1 VCGVI
6 SVGLSIKLAGS
17 KQLLGGDEFYCKMLV
32 GITKKER
39 DHLGDLVVDR
49 RMKSLRPVSSS
60 VPGSQA
66 NVIHFSAASV
76 YTAVSCLAKH

>member
-17 KQLLGGDEFYCKMLV
+17 VQLLGGDEFYYKMLV

-49 RMKSLRPVSSS
+49 RMKSLSPVSSS
-60 VPGSQA
+60 VLSSQA
-66 NVIHFSAASV
+66 NIIHFSAVSM
-76 YTAVSCLAKH
+76 YTAVSCFAKH

>member
-1 VCGVI
+1 MCGVI
-6 SVGLSIKLAGS
+6 SVGLFIKLAGS
-17 KQLLGGDEFYCKMLV
+17 EQLLGGDEVYCKMLV

-49 RMKSLRPVSSS
+49 RMKSLSPVSSS

-66 NVIHFSAASV
+66 NVIHLV
-76 YTAVSCLAKH
+76 Q

>member
-17 KQLLGGDEFYCKMLV
+17 EQLLGGDEVYCKMLV

-39 DHLGDLVVDR
+39 DHLGDLVVDT
-49 RMKSLRPVSSS
+49 RMKSLSAVSSS
-60 VPGSQA
+60 VPGS
-66 NVIHFSAASV
+66 
-76 YTAVSCLAKH
+76 